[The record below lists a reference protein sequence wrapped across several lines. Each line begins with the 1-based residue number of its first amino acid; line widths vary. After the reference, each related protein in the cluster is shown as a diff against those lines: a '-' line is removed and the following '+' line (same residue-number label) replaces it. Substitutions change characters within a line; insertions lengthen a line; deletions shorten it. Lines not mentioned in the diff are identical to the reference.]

1 MSAALRREMSNDV
14 PAFRYI
20 TDALEAEDALAR
32 LRGSSLVGLDTETFW
47 EAKNAK
53 SRMSLVQLAAF
64 GSEVLVIDA
73 LATGVEPV
81 RSLVEAPSVRM
92 AAHNARFDQM
102 ILRGENL
109 NPISFVDTLSLSR
122 SALIL
127 PSHSLAS
134 VTEHLFGIPLD
145 KTLQSSNWRR
155 RPLTRAQLEYAA
167 KDAHITLLVYEEL
180 RRRLEAEGRWEA
192 ALRAALLSDEP
203 SQKTQRKRRPAA
215 PSPPLT
221 PEEKRAVA
229 LLKKWRL
236 ERANAQRVPAYMICP
251 DRTLECL
258 ARERPATLDALRTI
272 YGLGDSKISNFGED
286 LLAALRDLLS

>member
-1 MSAALRREMSNDV
+1 MTTDV

-20 TDALEAEDALAR
+20 TDALEAGDALAS
-32 LRGSSLVGLDTETFW
+32 LRSASLIGLDTETFW
-47 EAKNAK
+47 DVKDGK
-53 SRMSLVQLAAF
+53 SRMSLIQLAAA

-81 RSLVEAPSVRM
+81 RALVEEPAVRM

-109 NPISFVDTLSLSR
+109 SPTTFVDTLSLSR
-122 SALIL
+122 SALSL

-134 VTEHLFGIPLD
+134 VSGHLFGLPLD

-180 RRRLEAEGRWEA
+180 RRRLEAEGRWEL

-203 SQKTQRKRRPAA
+203 SPQKTRRRSKPAA

-221 PEEKRAVA
+221 PEEKRTVA

-258 ARERPATLDALRTI
+258 ARERPATLDALRSI
-272 YGLGDSKISNFGED
+272 HGLGDSKISKFGED
-286 LLAALRDLLS
+286 LLAALRDLLT